1 MALHPASLS
10 IKGEQL
16 HDFPDSQKIYRRYFQ
31 IAGITVCVESDLDFN
46 RIKFKDALLA
56 FSVDGPGEDNV
67 IFRHYFEIPGLEGID
82 LGQELYRKPPW
93 SIYRKGDSWIYLGIM
108 PPGLGGAFHK
118 VAIFSND
125 YRRAIIHNSLQEK
138 ENILKNVWR
147 SLSLFPTDQIWLGPL
162 LADRQA
168 VLLHAAGAIV
178 NTKGLAFVGHSDAGK
193 STAME
198 LLKSNFRAKSL
209 PVEILCDDRVV
220 VRNWT
225 GSWHIHGTWSHGT
238 TTDVS
243 PSSAPL
249 QAIFFL
255 EQALDNKIT
264 PLIERKLIWSK
275 LLATLV
281 KPMMTAEWW
290 TKELVIL
297 EQLIK
302 EVPCYTMFF
311 DKSGAIIP
319 ELERLVR

>member
-1 MALHPASLS
+1 MARHPAPLTAISD
-10 IKGEQL
+10 QL
-16 HDFPDSQKIYRRYFQ
+16 HDFPDSQKMYRRFFQ
-31 IAGITVCVESDLDFN
+31 IAGITVCVESELDFS
-46 RIKFKDALLA
+46 RIRFKDALLA

-67 IFRHYFEIPGLEGID
+67 TFRHYFEIPALEGID
-82 LGQELYRKPPW
+82 LGRELYRKPPW
-93 SIYRKGDSWIYLGIM
+93 AIYRKNDSWIYIGIM
-108 PPGLGGAFHK
+108 PPEFGEAFYK

-125 YRRAIIHNSLQEK
+125 YRRAIIYNSSKEK

-168 VLLHAAGAIV
+168 VLLHAAGVIV
-178 NTKGLAFVGHSDAGK
+178 KNKSLAFVGHSDAGK

-198 LLKSNFRAKSL
+198 LLKSDRRARML
-209 PVEILCDDRVV
+209 PVEILCDDRIV
-220 VRNWT
+220 VRRWPD
-225 GSWHIHGTWSHGT
+225 GWRVHGTWSHGT

-255 EQALDNKIT
+255 EQALDNKIA
-264 PLIERKLIWSK
+264 PLIDRKLIWNK

-281 KPMMTAEWW
+281 RPMVTAEWW
-290 TKELVIL
+290 IKELDLL

-302 EVPCYTMFF
+302 EVPSYTMFF
-311 DKSGAIIP
+311 DKSGAIVS